1 MTADTEID
9 KASSDGA
16 EASAA
21 EAAEGQAQDQQ
32 KLEGQAEGADKAG
45 EPAKDEAEAEGKEKA
60 EGEGDDD
67 APKGAPE
74 EYADF
79 TVPEG
84 VELDAEVLGEFK
96 TLGKDLNLSQ
106 EQAQKVADLGV
117 SLSKKWADGLA
128 EHVKETRQGWIDEV
142 KADKDI
148 GGDKLPATLA
158 AAKRA
163 LDAYGSPAFR
173 QLLDSHGLGDNPEFI
188 RFAFKAG
195 QAISEDTMVAAE
207 GENKNPPKTHAQRIF
222 PNAN

>member
-16 EASAA
+16 EAPVA
-21 EAAEGQAQDQQ
+21 EAADGQAQDQQ

-45 EPAKDEAEAEGKEKA
+45 EPAKDGAEGKEKA
-60 EGEGDDD
+60 EGEGDDGE
-67 APKGAPE
+67 PKGAPE

-158 AAKRA
+158 TAKRA
-163 LDAYGSPAFR
+163 LDAYGSPALR

-207 GENKNPPKTHAQRIF
+207 GESKSPPKTHAQRIF